1 MNINP
6 RIVEEER
13 MRKEREAMLNDSL
26 CANFGSLRTSNH
38 SSNRN
43 STLKTSP
50 NGRRSRSQHSLV
62 EPRFEFSRLITGL
75 ICTIVA
81 VYYSRVH
88 LAICE
93 SYLNEIQQLTSDSAT
108 MTRALNQQIHDLA
121 NQLAIASADTVKESR
136 KLAEIMETM
145 RRDYQQLSQ
154 NKQAEN
160 NAKAKENAEK
170 FLSILA
176 AIQGHRDDNRRLI
189 RAQSEET
196 SLYLR
201 KISEDL
207 DEYIHRQGQIVQSF
221 GSAIMGER
229 QRENR
234 DDRSSGSR

>member
-1 MNINP
+1 MNIHP

-13 MRKEREAMLNDSL
+13 LRKERETGHNDSL
-26 CANFGSLRTSNH
+26 CANFGSLRTTNH
-38 SSNRN
+38 PPNRN

-50 NGRRSRSQHSLV
+50 IGRRSRSQHTRI
-62 EPRFEFSRLITGL
+62 EPRFEHSRLITGL

-81 VYYSRVH
+81 IYYGRVH
-88 LAICE
+88 LTICE
-93 SYLNEIQQLTSDSAT
+93 GYLDEIQQLTSDSAA
-108 MTRALNQQIHDLA
+108 MTRALNQQVHDQT
-121 NQLAIASADTVKESR
+121 NQLATATADTVKESR

-201 KISEDL
+201 KISDDL
-207 DEYIHRQGQIVQSF
+207 DEYIHRQGQLVQSF